1 MPPWFWKGT
10 LFCRE
15 GEADAFIEPKLMFGL
30 VAELGPFGR

>member
-1 MPPWFWKGT
+1 M

-15 GEADAFIEPKLMFGL
+15 GDADALIEPKLILGL